1 MALKHCFLGVFDGEP
16 SGRWLVG
23 LKFRVKVI
31 LAFPK
36 RKQGSSRAFLSGF
49 TAKSWRLN
57 D

>member
-16 SGRWLVG
+16 SGGWLVG

-36 RKQGSSRAFLSGF
+36 REQGSSRAFLSGF
-49 TAKSWRLN
+49 TGPN
-57 D
+57 HGD

>member
-16 SGRWLVG
+16 SGGWLVG
-23 LKFRVKVI
+23 RKFRVKVI

-36 RKQGSSRAFLSGF
+36 REQGSSRAFLRVHG
-49 TAKSWRLN
+49 AKSWRLN